1 MPVYRPQQSHNQA
14 KTTSAAST
22 TTSDTGSNTK
32 SSGNQRNQQQ
42 QLQSIVS
49 SPQGSP
55 TNSHIHRFISQEL
68 SLAKSRESHPSSN
81 RNATDTVSIGV
92 SSDTS
97 SNAVPSPP
105 MDFYPTAAFSP
116 DNGDVNSSSGSNARP
131 NLVQQAQNY
140 EQNSSKII
148 ALNEARV
155 FSQQLQ
161 LQLQQQQQQQQLN
174 IYQQGQNQQK
184 DQSDSSR
191 RTSWMGL
198 GSRSVIGS
206 MMSARGST
214 AASSVGGTSPVLGGG
229 GGSVNGD
236 ELTEQTL
243 LLVRPVWVQD
253 QDAAACRICART
265 FSAVRRK
272 HHCRQCGQVFCHDCS
287 SRSIA
292 LPQLGYPKAVR
303 VCNDCFEVAYL
314 VAYCVSDDLGPS
326 TQIHGARGLYEL
338 IITNDE
344 AIQSMIVA
352 KRAMP
357 KLFHIV
363 SAYTSNTSSPARPPS
378 PPVLLTRM
386 SSTSSLHTK
395 SVRRIETI
403 AVVLMN
409 VTHVVLQMVPDRM
422 LAKQIV
428 QEGAI
433 DTLMSLC
440 VYFPAGARSRVAEEA
455 IRVMSIRQSASE
467 DSELDS
473 TTGGSQKSSFD
484 GHSQNPVQRQTEKD
498 HDNEEEETLF
508 SMDDELHSRLENM
521 QSIAAKCISILASD
535 VSNQAFIVDDQ
546 ERINRMVQ
554 LLYSNNL
561 DVVKYVSKTM
571 AYLSLRND
579 KYKPDIAKGSG
590 AAALLAVIRAASGI
604 DHVSSGNSVIAE
616 AVSHACCA
624 LANLATNTESQEI
637 LMSHMDLLSSTCAVI
652 GLFPYQ
658 RDIERHVARLIANL
672 ALYDQNKLALLT
684 AYSSSSEG
692 GVHDRS
698 VSPFPSQSRY
708 SSPAP
713 PSRRAKSNVI
723 PTLLHIG
730 SLTLEK
736 ASPING
742 QGISE
747 TYPPLEQDVIDF
759 MNDEGQGANRTNPP
773 GYLTPKDSASMKEP
787 SPLSLMKDENDST
800 VEDEVS
806 EWTTVPGMEDVQRH
820 IIRAIDNLMTSVTE
834 DPSSNQSFKVFS
846 RIWPTIGL
854 IKTIQMASND
864 EDTQRRATHVL
875 SVLISQ
881 QEIHGEALAA
891 LRQNVKVV
899 DVAQEHN
906 VQPTGAS
913 SECLVDET
921 TLEDQDQEQQR
932 LERFQK
938 LENDEREKLRK
949 ETIEKENVEK
959 ERLEKEKLEIEKLEA
974 EKLEKEKMENERL
987 QKEKEKLE
995 AEKLEKERLKKDKKE
1010 KRRLEQERLEQ
1021 ERLEKE
1027 RLEQERLEQER
1038 LEQERLEQERLEQ
1051 ERLEEERLE
1060 QERLEQERLEEE
1072 RLEQE
1077 RLEQERLEQ
1086 EHLEQERLEEE
1097 RLEQERLEQERLE
1110 KERVGEERVK
1120 AERAEQENALAEPDS
1135 HKGIEE
1141 DGLDVEEGSRGSS
1154 SKASSSSEEQ
1164 TTSQDEEPK
1173 PKEKSKKKKKKKS
1186 SK

>member
-161 LQLQQQQQQQQLN
+161 LQQQQQQQQQQQLN

-338 IITNDE
+338 IITNDVLASVLSHGGLDAVIYLCSMVHGYE
-344 AIQSMIVA
+344 LHSLATTALAALSEHKAIQSMIVA

-484 GHSQNPVQRQTEKD
+484 GHSQNSVQRQTEKD

-820 IIRAIDNLMTSVTE
+820 IIRAIDNLMTSVAE

-881 QEIHGEALAA
+881 QEIHGEALAT

-949 ETIEKENVEK
+949 ETIEKENMEK

-995 AEKLEKERLKKDKKE
+995 AEKSEKERLKKDKKE
-1010 KRRLEQERLEQ
+1010 KRRLEQERFEQ

-1027 RLEQERLEQER
+1027 RLEQERLEQERIEQER

-1051 ERLEEERLE
+1051 ERLEEERLD
-1060 QERLEQERLEEE
+1060 QERLEEE

-1086 EHLEQERLEEE
+1086 ERLEKERIEEERLEQERLEKERIEE
-1097 RLEQERLEQERLE
+1097 ERLEQERLE
-1110 KERVGEERVK
+1110 KERVEEERLEK
-1120 AERAEQENALAEPDS
+1120 ER
-1135 HKGIEE
+1135 
-1141 DGLDVEEGSRGSS
+1141 
-1154 SKASSSSEEQ
+1154 
-1164 TTSQDEEPK
+1164 
-1173 PKEKSKKKKKKKS
+1173 
-1186 SK
+1186 